1 MIINQANRL
10 NEVKEYYF
18 STKLQE
24 IAKMRASGLNV
35 LNLGIGSPDLAP
47 SDATIDALIEAAKI
61 QSNHAYQPYRGINEL
76 REGIAGWYK
85 STYGVDLNSTNE
97 ILPLI
102 GSKEGIMHISMA
114 FLNEGDQVLVPNPGY
129 PTYSSVS
136 KLVGAEIVEYELN
149 EANNWAPDFEALENS
164 DLSKVKI
171 MWVNYPN
178 MPTGAAATDEVF
190 SRLIEFGKK
199 HQILICNDNPYSLVL
214 NTDAPKSILSVD
226 GAKDVAIELNSLS
239 KSHNMAG
246 WRIGFVSGAAEY
258 INTIIKVKSNMDS
271 GMFLPLQKAAVE
283 ALKNSDE
290 WHQQR
295 NEIYKERRELAW
307 NILES
312 IGCTFDKTQVGM
324 FVWAKVGEDVASVE
338 EFVDEFLQEANVFI
352 TPGFIFGSKG
362 EGYVRISLCS
372 DTKVLEEALGRI
384 SKVMDSKKATA

>member
-1 MIINQANRL
+1 
-10 NEVKEYYF
+10 
-18 STKLQE
+18 
-24 IAKMRASGLNV
+24 
-35 LNLGIGSPDLAP
+35 
-47 SDATIDALIEAAKI
+47 
-61 QSNHAYQPYRGINEL
+61 
-76 REGIAGWYK
+76 
-85 STYGVDLNSTNE
+85 
-97 ILPLI
+97 
-102 GSKEGIMHISMA
+102 
-114 FLNEGDQVLVPNPGY
+114 
-129 PTYSSVS
+129 
-136 KLVGAEIVEYELN
+136 
-149 EANNWAPDFEALENS
+149 
-164 DLSKVKI
+164 
-171 MWVNYPN
+171 
-178 MPTGAAATDEVF
+178 
-190 SRLIEFGKK
+190 
-199 HQILICNDNPYSLVL
+199 
-214 NTDAPKSILSVD
+214 
-226 GAKDVAIELNSLS
+226 
-239 KSHNMAG
+239 
-246 WRIGFVSGAAEY
+246 
-258 INTIIKVKSNMDS
+258 MDS